1 MSRNAAR
8 LLAADA
14 TTRIRFVPNKNYTG
28 TAKISFCAWDRTT
41 GLNGEL
47 ANTTLRGRVTAFS
60 INDEF
65 ATLNVLL

>member
-47 ANTTLRGRVTAFS
+47 ANTTLGA
-60 INDEF
+60 
-65 ATLNVLL
+65 A